1 MMAPDHFE
9 LQMSVPRD
17 PRFAATLRGL
27 VVHAAHY
34 AGCPDGRADAFGD
47 RVEEV
52 VRAYFADNTM
62 SQDVPIVVRRA
73 MAGPLEIQIAAHVV
87 SLDL

>member
-1 MMAPDHFE
+1 MAPDHFE

-17 PRFAATLRGL
+17 LRFAATLRSL
-27 VVHAAHY
+27 AVHAAHY

-47 RVEEV
+47 QVEQA
-52 VRAYFADNTM
+52 VRAYFSDNTD
-62 SQDVPIVVRRA
+62 SQDVPIVVRRT
-73 MAGPLEIQIAAHVV
+73 MTGPLEIQIATRVV

>member
-27 VVHAAHY
+27 AVHAAHY
-34 AGCPDGRADAFGD
+34 AGCPDGRAEAFAD
-47 RVEEV
+47 RVEAA
-52 VRAYFADNTM
+52 VRAYFADNAAT
-62 SQDVPIVVRRA
+62 QDVPIVVRRTT
-73 MAGPLEIQIAAHVV
+73 GPLEVEIAGRVV